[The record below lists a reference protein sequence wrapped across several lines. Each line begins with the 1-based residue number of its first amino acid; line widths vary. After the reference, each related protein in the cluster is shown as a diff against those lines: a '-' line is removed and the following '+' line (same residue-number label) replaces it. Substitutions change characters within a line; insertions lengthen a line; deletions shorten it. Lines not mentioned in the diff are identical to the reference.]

1 MLLIALAAMVF
12 RWARAM
18 VCRWARLVAGDSD
31 SYSTEVTLTEVTLP
45 VSRPLA
51 VGSGPVSGSI
61 VDSRGDMRSPGATLR
76 TRPP

>member
-1 MLLIALAAMVF
+1 MLLIALAAMVC

-31 SYSTEVTLTEVTLP
+31 SYSTKVTLP
-45 VSRPLA
+45 VSRPVA

-61 VDSRGDMRSPGATLR
+61 VDPRGDMSSPGATLR